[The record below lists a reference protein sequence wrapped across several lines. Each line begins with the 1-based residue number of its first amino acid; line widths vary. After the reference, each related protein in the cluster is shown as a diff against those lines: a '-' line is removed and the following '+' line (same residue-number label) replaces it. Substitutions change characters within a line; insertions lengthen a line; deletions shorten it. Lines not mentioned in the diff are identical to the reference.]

1 MKALGKKLLAV
12 QAEIGGIKKSAEN
25 PFFNSMYFDINALLD
40 VVKPVMQK
48 HGLLILQPLMTSSAG
63 VGGVSTII
71 MDPESGERIQSDM
84 PLPPITDPQ
93 KVGSAITYFRRYS
106 LQSMLGLQAE
116 DDDSNLASGKTKPS
130 VKPKGK
136 AASF

>member
-1 MKALGKKLLAV
+1 MKVIANKLLQV
-12 QAEIGGIKKSAEN
+12 QAEIGGIKKSASN
-25 PFFNSMYFDINALLD
+25 PFFNSMYFDINALLE
-40 VVKPVMQK
+40 VVKPVLQK
-48 HGLLILQPLMTSSAG
+48 HNLVLLQPLVTIAG
-63 VGGVSTII
+63 VGGVATII
-71 MDPESGERIQSDM
+71 IDADSGEMVESQV
-84 PLPPITDPQ
+84 PLPAITDPQ
-93 KVGSAITYFRRYS
+93 KMGSAITYFRRYT